1 MEDLNTL
8 PLRARLAKQLLHLV
22 RSYGVPCLA
31 DGSETR
37 IGLQLAQEE
46 LAQLLGAS
54 RQRVNQELK
63 AMEREQAIRIE
74 QGGLVVRNRNALMR
88 IAETE
93 I

>member
-1 MEDLNTL
+1 M
-8 PLRARLAKQLLHLV
+8 
-22 RSYGVPCLA
+22 RSYGIPCLEN
-31 DGSETR
+31 GKEVR

-74 QGGLVVRNRNALMR
+74 PGGLVVRDSAALLG
-88 IAETE
+88 IAGAAA
-93 I
+93 